1 MFPLLGLFV
10 FAFGTIIGSFLNAVL
25 WRLRTG
31 EGVVYGRSYCP
42 CCRHTL
48 AARDLVPVLS
58 YLLLRGKCR
67 YCRKG
72 IHPSYLAVE
81 IVMGTLFVA
90 FAAPLLPLAAI
101 NGASLAKL
109 LLEWYFASILVL
121 IFVYDLRYMLIP
133 RSATMWASVIAGI
146 GGLFLGARPIP
157 LAVGFLV
164 GGGVFW
170 LQYVVSKG
178 KWIGGGDI
186 SLGAL
191 MGLMLGWPRIL
202 VALFLAYVSG
212 AFVGVI
218 LLLAK
223 KRSWQSQVPF
233 GTFLTAATVVTL
245 LWGDKILAWY
255 LGLTI

>member
-1 MFPLLGLFV
+1 MTPIVSVFV
-10 FAFGTIIGSFLNAVL
+10 FGFGTIIGSFLNAVL

-31 EGVVYGRSYCP
+31 EGFVYGRSYCP
-42 CCRHTL
+42 CCRHPL

-58 YLLLRGKCR
+58 YLFLRGKCR

-81 IVMGTLFVA
+81 LVMGSLFVA
-90 FAAPLLPLAAI
+90 FAAPLLSSGAIGGMALAR
-101 NGASLAKL
+101 L
-109 LLEWYFASILVL
+109 LLQWYFAAILVL

-133 RSATMWASVIAGI
+133 RSVTMWASAIAFI
-146 GGLFLGARPIP
+146 GGSLLGANPVA

-186 SLGAL
+186 QLGAL
-191 MGLMLGWPRIL
+191 MGLMLGWPKIL

-212 AFVGVI
+212 AVVGS
-218 LLLAK
+218 LLLAAK
-223 KRSWQSQVPF
+223 KTSWQSQVPF
-233 GTFLTAATVVTL
+233 GTFLSAATLIAL
-245 LWGDKILAWY
+245 LWGDRMLVWY

>member
-1 MFPLLGLFV
+1 MLPILGIFV
-10 FAFGTIIGSFLNAVL
+10 FVFGTIIGSFLNAVL

-31 EGVVYGRSYCP
+31 EGFVFGRSYCP
-42 CCRHTL
+42 CCRHPL

-58 YLLLRGKCR
+58 YLMLRGKCR

-81 IVMGTLFVA
+81 LTMGSLFLA
-90 FAAPLLPLAAI
+90 FAAPALSADAITGTVLAR
-101 NGASLAKL
+101 L
-109 LLEWYFASILVL
+109 LLEWYFVSILVL
-121 IFVYDLRYMLIP
+121 VFVYDLRYMLIP
-133 RSATMWASVIAGI
+133 RSVTFWASVAAGI
-146 GGLFLGARPIP
+146 GGVLLGANPIS

-170 LQYVVSKG
+170 LQYVLSKG

-186 SLGAL
+186 HLGAL
-191 MGLMLGWPRIL
+191 MGLMLGWPKIL
-202 VALFLAYVSG
+202 VALFVAYVSG
-212 AFVGVI
+212 AAVGSA

-223 KRSWQSQVPF
+223 KTSWQSQVPF
-233 GTFLTAATVVTL
+233 GTFLAAATVVAL
-245 LWGDKILAWY
+245 LWGDRILAWY